1 MPQNF
6 LFHRSWTCNREWQVP
21 LLLEGGDICCN
32 LLPWLVGNF
41 GNHKCLFVRGLL
53 KFSGRIRPALGQPLK
68 DVWLLNKCLVMTRVP
83 CWGDSSF
90 NTYSTGGRSRLVHHV
105 LCHYNLQDLPFLV
118 TMVNAVKLT
127 PAAEGKSALSSATS
141 AVSLLQQA
149 ETRGYEFANNNSA
162 ILWGVPAQPSN
173 LSDPTPTFWA
183 SGGGFQASQPQGSN
197 PPSVGVVVI
206 DLEKDIY
213 RRKLR
218 RLQFARQ

>member
-1 MPQNF
+1 
-6 LFHRSWTCNREWQVP
+6 
-21 LLLEGGDICCN
+21 
-32 LLPWLVGNF
+32 
-41 GNHKCLFVRGLL
+41 
-53 KFSGRIRPALGQPLK
+53 
-68 DVWLLNKCLVMTRVP
+68 
-83 CWGDSSF
+83 
-90 NTYSTGGRSRLVHHV
+90 
-105 LCHYNLQDLPFLV
+105 
-118 TMVNAVKLT
+118 MVNAVKLA

-141 AVSLLQQA
+141 AISLLQKA
-149 ETRGYEFANNNSA
+149 ETGGYEFANNSA
-162 ILWGVPAQPSN
+162 ILWGVPAQLSN